1 MIITF
6 HAAVADATVAFSPV
20 LGSAELG
27 SAVLGTAPVGNA
39 AAAAAGSVAQ
49 TWIRS
54 AAFGPLHTCAV
65 SASGAEYA
73 HVAVA
78 PGATVA
84 PGAKAVAP
92 AARRHRTPGAS
103 VVDRRHRLHCR

>member
-1 MIITF
+1 MINTF
-6 HAAVADATVAFSPV
+6 HAAVAPATIAFSP
-20 LGSAELG
+20 A
-27 SAVLGTAPVGNA
+27 LGTASLGTTLVGTTLLGKMPLGNA

-65 SASGAEYA
+65 SASVSNSAYA
-73 HVAVA
+73 A
-78 PGATVA
+78 VA

-92 AARRHRTPGAS
+92 AARRHRAPGAS
-103 VVDRRHRLHCR
+103 VIDRRHRLHCR